1 MATSVQ
7 LYVPPVSYSYIDNR
21 LNYGLEERK
30 AGVVASYSKQILAIP
45 I

>member
-1 MATSVQ
+1 MATSAQ
-7 LYVPPVSYSYIDNR
+7 LYVPPVSYSYIDR